1 MLSAVKDAGN
11 VRRDIMKAARDRG
24 VKWIRLAF
32 VDIAGIEKNISIP
45 VSELERAMAGRVTFD
60 GSSIDGFIREE
71 ELDMLLR
78 PDPATFTILPWTLD
92 GNAPEARI
100 LCDIAMP
107 DGTPFEGCPR
117 STLKR
122 VLDDA
127 EDVMRDVK
135 TALEVEFYLFER
147 DENGMPTTRTVDAG
161 SYFDYSPSDRGDD
174 ARTAMAAALELM
186 GIGVLSAH
194 HEHGAGQ
201 HELDL
206 AAGSVLGTAD
216 RLITVRSAVKQ
227 IAARH
232 NIHATFMPKPIE
244 SSAGSGLH
252 VYVGLGEIDE
262 VVRLHAIAGLL
273 EHAPGFTAVC
283 NPTVNSYKRLMP
295 AWDAP
300 VYTVWSKSSANSL
313 VRVPPPIDGPPLLE
327 VRSPDSACNPYLAL
341 AVLIEAAAD
350 GIRSRTLPGDPFTGS
365 TYDLREK
372 YRKDHGIRTL
382 PQSLGEAIHAL
393 DEDLVMRGALGDHI
407 YHAFRDAKLAEF
419 ERYRLAV
426 HPWEQQEYLRKF

>member
-1 MLSAVKDAGN
+1 MLSAVKDSAM
-11 VRRDIMKAARDRG
+11 VRRDIVKTARDRG
-24 VKWIRLAF
+24 VRWIRLAF
-32 VDIAGIEKNISIP
+32 VDIAGIEKNITIP
-45 VSELERAMAGRVTFD
+45 VSELERAMNGRVTFD
-60 GSSIDGFIREE
+60 GGSIDGFIREE

-78 PDPATFTILPWTLD
+78 PDPATFAVLPWTVD
-92 GNAPEARI
+92 TPAPEARM

-127 EDVMRDVK
+127 EDVIRGVK
-135 TALEVEFYLFER
+135 TSLEVEFYLFQLEP
-147 DENGMPTTRTVDAG
+147 DGTPTTRTVDAG
-161 SYFDYSPSDRGDD
+161 SYFDFSPADRGDD
-174 ARTAMAAALELM
+174 ARTAMAAALESM
-186 GIGVLSAH
+186 GIGVLSTH

-206 AAGSVLGTAD
+206 SDGSVLGTAD
-216 RLITVRSAVKQ
+216 RLITVRGAVKQ
-227 IAARH
+227 VANRH
-232 NIHATFMPKPIE
+232 GIHATFMPKPIA

-252 VYVGLGEIDE
+252 VYLALGDIDE

-273 EHAPGFTAVC
+273 DHAPGFTAVC

-300 VYTVWSKSSANSL
+300 VYTVWSQRSANAL

-327 VRSPDSACNPYLAL
+327 IRSPDSACNPYLAL
-341 AVLIEAAAD
+341 AVLIEAVAD

-365 TYDLREK
+365 TYELREK

-382 PQSLGEAIHAL
+382 PHSLGEAIAAL
-393 DEDLVMRGALGDHI
+393 DKDLVMRGALGDHI
-407 YHAFRDAKLAEF
+407 YHAFRDAKMAEF

-426 HPWEQQEYLRKF
+426 HPWEHQEYLRKF

>member
-11 VRRDIMKAARDRG
+11 VRRDILKTARDRG

-32 VDIAGIEKNISIP
+32 VDIAGIEKNVTIP
-45 VSELERAMAGRVTFD
+45 VSELERAMNGSVTFD
-60 GSSIDGFIREE
+60 GGSIDGFIREE

-78 PDPATFTILPWTLD
+78 PDPATFTILPWTID
-92 GNAPEARI
+92 SGAPEARM

-127 EDVMRDVK
+127 EDVLRDVK
-135 TALEVEFYLFER
+135 TALEVEFYLFQRE
-147 DENGMPTTRTVDAG
+147 DDGTPTTRTIDAG
-161 SYFDYSPSDRGDD
+161 SYFDFSPSDRGDD
-174 ARTAMAAALELM
+174 ARTAMAAALEAM

-206 AAGSVLGTAD
+206 AAGGVLGTAD
-216 RLITVRSAVKQ
+216 RLITVRSTVKQ
-227 IAARH
+227 IASRH
-232 NIHATFMPKPIE
+232 GIHATFMPKPIE
-244 SSAGSGLH
+244 ASAGNGLH
-252 VYVGLGEIDE
+252 IYIALGDVDE

-273 EHAPGFTAVC
+273 DHAPGFTAMC
-283 NPTVNSYKRLMP
+283 NPTVNSYKRLIA

-300 VYTVWSKSSANSL
+300 VYTVWSQRSANAL

-327 VRSPDSACNPYLAL
+327 LRSPDSACNPYLAL
-341 AVLIEAAAD
+341 AAIIEAVAD

-365 TYDLREK
+365 TYDLRAK
-372 YRKDHGIRTL
+372 YRKDHGIRRL
-382 PQSLGEAIHAL
+382 PHSLGEAIEAL
-393 DEDLVMRGALGDHI
+393 DKDLVMRGALGDHI
-407 YHAFRDAKLAEF
+407 YHAFRDAKLAEY

-426 HPWEQQEYLRKF
+426 HPWEHQEYLRKF

>member
-1 MLSAVKDAGN
+1 MLSAVKDSGT
-11 VRRDIMKAARDRG
+11 VRRDVLKTAKDRG

-32 VDIAGIEKNISIP
+32 VDIFGIEKNITIP
-45 VSELERAMAGRVTFD
+45 VSELERAMNGRVTFD
-60 GSSIDGFIREE
+60 GGSIDGFIREE

-78 PDPATFTILPWTLD
+78 PDAATFAILPWTVD
-92 GNAPEARI
+92 SGAPEARM

-122 VLDDA
+122 VIDDA
-127 EDVMRDVK
+127 EDVLRDVK
-135 TALEVEFYLFER
+135 TALEVEFYLFQR
-147 DENGMPTTRTVDAG
+147 DADGMPTTRTVDAG

-174 ARTAMAAALELM
+174 ARTAMAAALESM

-206 AAGSVLGTAD
+206 AAGGVLGTAD
-216 RLITVRSAVKQ
+216 RLITVRSVVKQ
-227 IAARH
+227 IASNH

-252 VYVGLGEIDE
+252 VYIALGEIDE

-273 EHAPGFTAVC
+273 DHAPGFTAVC

-300 VYTVWSKSSANSL
+300 VYTVWSQRSANSL

-327 VRSPDSACNPYLAL
+327 IRSPDSACNPYLAL
-341 AVLIEAAAD
+341 AVLIEAVAD
-350 GIRSRTLPGDPFTGS
+350 GIRSRKLPGDPFTGS
-365 TYDLREK
+365 TYELRDK
-372 YRKDHGIRTL
+372 YRKDHGILTL
-382 PQSLGEAIHAL
+382 PNSLGEAISAL
-393 DEDLVMRGALGDHI
+393 DKDLVMRGALGDHI
-407 YHAFRDAKLAEF
+407 YHAFRDAKKAEF

-426 HPWEQQEYLRKF
+426 HPWEHQEYLRKF

>member
-1 MLSAVKDAGN
+1 MLSAVKDASN
-11 VRRDIMKAARDRG
+11 VRRDIMKTARDRG

-32 VDIAGIEKNISIP
+32 VDIAGIEKNITIP
-45 VSELERAMAGRVTFD
+45 VSELERAMAGNVTFD
-60 GSSIDGFIREE
+60 GGSIDGFIREE

-78 PDPATFTILPWTLD
+78 PDPATFTILPWTID
-92 GNAPEARI
+92 SGAPEARM

-122 VLDDA
+122 VIDDA
-127 EDVMRDVK
+127 EDVIRDVK
-135 TALEVEFYLFER
+135 TSLEVEFYLFER
-147 DENGMPTTRTVDAG
+147 NPDGTPSTRTVDAG
-161 SYFDYSPSDRGDD
+161 SYFDFSPSDRGDD
-174 ARTAMAAALELM
+174 ARTAMAAALEAM

-206 AAGSVLGTAD
+206 AAGGVLGTAD

-227 IAARH
+227 IASRH
-232 NIHATFMPKPIE
+232 GIHATFMPKPIE

-252 VYVGLGEIDE
+252 IYISLGEVDE

-273 EHAPGFTAVC
+273 DHAPGFTAVC

-300 VYTVWSKSSANSL
+300 VYTVWSQRSANAL
-313 VRVPPPIDGPPLLE
+313 VRVPPPIDGPQLLE
-327 VRSPDSACNPYLAL
+327 IRSPDSACNPYLAL
-341 AVLIEAAAD
+341 AVIIEAVAD

-365 TYDLREK
+365 TYELREK

-382 PQSLGEAIHAL
+382 PHSLGEAIAAL
-393 DEDLVMRGALGDHI
+393 DKDLVMRGALGDHI
-407 YHAFRDAKLAEF
+407 YHAFRDAKLHEF

-426 HPWEQQEYLRKF
+426 HPWEHQEYLRKF

>member
-1 MLSAVKDAGN
+1 MLSAVKETGT
-11 VRRDIMKAARDRG
+11 VRRDVIKTARERG
-24 VKWIRLAF
+24 VRWIRLAF
-32 VDIAGIEKNISIP
+32 VDISGIEKNITIP
-45 VSELERAMAGRVTFD
+45 VSQLEHAMEGKVTFD
-60 GSSIDGFIREE
+60 GGSIDGFIREE
-71 ELDMLLR
+71 ELDMVLR
-78 PDPATFTILPWTLD
+78 PDPATFAVLPWTLES
-92 GNAPEARI
+92 GAIEARM

-107 DGTPFEGCPR
+107 DGTPFEGDPR

-127 EDVMRDVK
+127 GDVLRGIK
-135 TALEVEFYLFER
+135 TGLEVEFYLFGR
-147 DENGMPTTRTVDAG
+147 DADGMPTTRTTDAG
-161 SYFDYSPSDRGDD
+161 SYFDFSPADRGDD
-174 ARTAMAAALELM
+174 ARTAMAAALESM
-186 GIGVLSAH
+186 GISISSTH

-206 AAGSVLGTAD
+206 SAGGVLGTAD
-216 RLITVRSAVKQ
+216 RLITVRGAVKQ
-227 IAARH
+227 VAYRH
-232 NIHATFMPKPIE
+232 DVHATFMPKPIQ

-252 VYVGLGEIDE
+252 VYIALGDVDE

-300 VYTVWSKSSANSL
+300 IYTVWSHRSANAL
-313 VRVPPPIDGPPLLE
+313 VRVPPAMDGPPVIE

-341 AVLIEAAAD
+341 AVLVEAVAD
-350 GIRSRTLPGDPFTGS
+350 GIRARTLPGDPFTGS
-365 TYDLREK
+365 TYDLQGK
-372 YRKDHGIRTL
+372 YLKDHGIRTL
-382 PQSLGEAIHAL
+382 PHSLGEAIAAL
-393 DEDLVMRGALGDHI
+393 DKDLVMRGALGDHI

-426 HPWEQQEYLRKF
+426 HPWEHQEYLRQF

>member
-1 MLSAVKDAGN
+1 MLSAVKDSGT
-11 VRRDIMKAARDRG
+11 VRRDVLKTAKDRG

-32 VDIAGIEKNISIP
+32 VDIFGIEKNITIP
-45 VSELERAMAGRVTFD
+45 VSELERAMNGRVTFD
-60 GSSIDGFIREE
+60 GGSIDGFIREE

-78 PDPATFTILPWTLD
+78 PDAATFAILPWTID
-92 GNAPEARI
+92 SGAPEARM

-122 VLDDA
+122 VIDDA
-127 EDVMRDVK
+127 EDVLRDVK
-135 TALEVEFYLFER
+135 TALEVEFYLFQR
-147 DENGMPTTRTVDAG
+147 DADGMPTTRTVDAG

-174 ARTAMAAALELM
+174 ARTAMAAALESM

-206 AAGSVLGTAD
+206 AAGGVLGTAD
-216 RLITVRSAVKQ
+216 RLITVRSVVKQ
-227 IAARH
+227 IASNH

-252 VYVGLGEIDE
+252 VYIALGDIDE

-273 EHAPGFTAVC
+273 DHAPGFTAVC

-300 VYTVWSKSSANSL
+300 VYTVWSQRSANSL

-327 VRSPDSACNPYLAL
+327 IRSPDSACNPYLAL
-341 AVLIEAAAD
+341 AVLIEAVAD
-350 GIRSRTLPGDPFTGS
+350 GIRSRKLPGDPFTGS

-372 YRKDHGIRTL
+372 YRKDHGILTL
-382 PQSLGEAIHAL
+382 PNSLGEAIAAL
-393 DEDLVMRGALGDHI
+393 DKDLVMRGALGDHI
-407 YHAFRDAKLAEF
+407 YHAFRDAKKAEF

-426 HPWEQQEYLRKF
+426 HPWEHQEYLRKF

>member
-1 MLSAVKDAGN
+1 MLSAVKDGGM
-11 VRRDIMKAARDRG
+11 VRRDIIKTARDRG

-32 VDIAGIEKNISIP
+32 VDIAGIEKNITIP
-45 VSELERAMAGRVTFD
+45 VSELERAMNGRVTFD
-60 GSSIDGFIREE
+60 GGSIDGFIREE

-78 PDPATFTILPWTLD
+78 PDPATFAVLPWTLES
-92 GNAPEARI
+92 GAPEARM

-127 EDVMRDVK
+127 EDVIRGVK
-135 TALEVEFYLFER
+135 TSLEVEFYLFQLEA
-147 DENGMPTTRTVDAG
+147 DGTPTTRTIDAG
-161 SYFDYSPSDRGDD
+161 SYFDFSPADRGDD
-174 ARTAMAAALELM
+174 ARTAMAAALESM
-186 GIGVLSAH
+186 GIGVLSTH

-206 AAGSVLGTAD
+206 AEGSVLGTAD
-216 RLITVRSAVKQ
+216 RLITVRGAVKQ
-227 IAARH
+227 IANRH
-232 NIHATFMPKPIE
+232 GIHATFMPKPIE

-252 VYVGLGEIDE
+252 VYLALGEIDE

-273 EHAPGFTAVC
+273 DHAPGFTAVC

-300 VYTVWSKSSANSL
+300 VYTVWSQRSANAL

-327 VRSPDSACNPYLAL
+327 IRSPDSACNPYLAL
-341 AVLIEAAAD
+341 AVMIEAVAD

-365 TYDLREK
+365 TYELREK

-382 PQSLGEAIHAL
+382 PHSLGEAIAAL
-393 DEDLVMRGALGDHI
+393 DKDLVMRGALGDHI

-426 HPWEQQEYLRKF
+426 HPWEHQEYLRKF

>member
-11 VRRDIMKAARDRG
+11 VRRDIMKAAKDRG

-45 VSELERAMAGRVTFD
+45 VSELERAMNGRVTFD
-60 GSSIDGFIREE
+60 GGSIDGFIREE
-71 ELDMLLR
+71 ELDMLLW
-78 PDPATFTILPWTLD
+78 PDPATFTVLPWTLD
-92 GNAPEARI
+92 GNAPEARM

-107 DGTPFEGCPR
+107 DGTPFEGDPR

-122 VLDDA
+122 VIDDA
-127 EDVMRDVK
+127 EDVLRDVK
-135 TALEVEFYLFER
+135 MALEVEFYLFER
-147 DENGMPTTRTVDAG
+147 DENGMPTTRTVDSG

-174 ARTAMAAALELM
+174 ARTAMAAALEQM

-206 AAGSVLGTAD
+206 AAGSVLATAD

-252 VYVGLGEIDE
+252 VYIALGDIDD
-262 VVRLHAIAGLL
+262 VVRLHAVAGLL

-300 VYTVWSKSSANSL
+300 VYSVWSHRSANSL

-341 AVLIEAAAD
+341 AVLVEAVAD
-350 GIRSRTLPGDPFTGS
+350 GIRSRILPGDPFTGS

-372 YRKDHGIRTL
+372 YRKDHGIRPL

-393 DEDLVMRGALGDHI
+393 DGDLVMRGALGDHI
-407 YHAFRDAKLAEF
+407 YHAFRDAKMREF

-426 HPWEQQEYLRKF
+426 HPWEHQEYLRKF

>member
-1 MLSAVKDAGN
+1 MLSAVKDAGT
-11 VRRDIMKAARDRG
+11 VRRDIIKTAKDRG

-32 VDIAGIEKNISIP
+32 VDIAGIEKNITIP
-45 VSELERAMAGRVTFD
+45 VSELERAMNGRVTFD
-60 GSSIDGFIREE
+60 GGSIDGFIREE
-71 ELDMLLR
+71 EVDMLLR
-78 PDPATFTILPWTLD
+78 PDPATFTVLPWTIES
-92 GNAPEARI
+92 GAPEARM

-127 EDVMRDVK
+127 EDVLRDVQ
-135 TALEVEFYLFER
+135 TALEVEFYLFEK
-147 DENGMPTTRTVDAG
+147 DADGMPTTRTVDAG
-161 SYFDYSPSDRGDD
+161 SYFDFSPSDRGDD
-174 ARTAMAAALELM
+174 ARTAMAAALEAM
-186 GIGVLSAH
+186 GIGVLGAH

-206 AAGSVLGTAD
+206 AAGGVLGTAD

-227 IAARH
+227 IASRH
-232 NIHATFMPKPIE
+232 GIHATFMPKPIE

-252 VYVGLGEIDE
+252 IYIALGDVDE

-273 EHAPGFTAVC
+273 DHAPGFTAVC
-283 NPTVNSYKRLMP
+283 NPTVNSYKRLIP

-300 VYTVWSKSSANSL
+300 VYTMWSQRSANAL

-327 VRSPDSACNPYLAL
+327 IRSPDSACNPYLAL
-341 AVLIEAAAD
+341 AVIVEAVAD

-365 TYDLREK
+365 TYELRKK
-372 YRKDHGIRTL
+372 YLKDHGIRTL
-382 PQSLGEAIHAL
+382 PHSLGEAIEAL
-393 DEDLVMRGALGDHI
+393 DKDLVMRGALGDHI

-426 HPWEQQEYLRKF
+426 HPWEHQEYLRKF

>member
-1 MLSAVKDAGN
+1 MLSAVKDSGT
-11 VRRDIMKAARDRG
+11 VRRDVLKTAKDRG

-32 VDIAGIEKNISIP
+32 VDIFGIEKNITVP
-45 VSELERAMAGRVTFD
+45 VSELERAMNGRVTFD
-60 GSSIDGFIREE
+60 GGSIDGFIREE

-78 PDPATFTILPWTLD
+78 PDAATFAILPWTID
-92 GNAPEARI
+92 TAAPEARM

-122 VLDDA
+122 VIDDA
-127 EDVMRDVK
+127 EDVLRDVK
-135 TALEVEFYLFER
+135 TALEVEFYLFQR
-147 DENGMPTTRTVDAG
+147 DADGAPTTRTVDAG

-174 ARTAMAAALELM
+174 ARTAMAAALESM

-206 AAGSVLGTAD
+206 AAGGVLGTAD
-216 RLITVRSAVKQ
+216 RLITVRSVVKQ
-227 IAARH
+227 IASNH

-252 VYVGLGEIDE
+252 VYIALGDIDE

-300 VYTVWSKSSANSL
+300 VYTVWSQRSANSL

-327 VRSPDSACNPYLAL
+327 IRSPDSACNPYLAL
-341 AVLIEAAAD
+341 AVLIEAVAD
-350 GIRSRTLPGDPFTGS
+350 GIRSRKLPGDPFTGS
-365 TYDLREK
+365 TYDLRDK
-372 YRKDHGIRTL
+372 YRKDHGILTL

-393 DEDLVMRGALGDHI
+393 DKDLVMRGALGDHI
-407 YHAFRDAKLAEF
+407 YHAFRDAKKAEF

-426 HPWEQQEYLRKF
+426 HPWEHQEYLRKF

>member
-1 MLSAVKDAGN
+1 MLSAVKDGGT
-11 VRRDIMKAARDRG
+11 VRRDIVKTARDRG

-32 VDIAGIEKNISIP
+32 VDIAGIEKNITIP
-45 VSELERAMAGRVTFD
+45 VSVD
-60 GSSIDGFIREE
+60 GGSIDGFIREE

-78 PDPATFTILPWTLD
+78 PDPATFAVLPWTLES
-92 GNAPEARI
+92 GSPEARM

-127 EDVMRDVK
+127 EDVIRGVK
-135 TALEVEFYLFER
+135 TSLEVEFYLFQMEA
-147 DENGMPTTRTVDAG
+147 DGTPTTRTIDAG
-161 SYFDYSPSDRGDD
+161 SYFDFSPADRGDD
-174 ARTAMAAALELM
+174 ARTAMAAALESM
-186 GIGVLSAH
+186 GIGVLSTH

-206 AAGSVLGTAD
+206 ADGSVLGTAD
-216 RLITVRSAVKQ
+216 RLITVRGAVKQ
-227 IAARH
+227 IANRH
-232 NIHATFMPKPIE
+232 GIHATFMPKPIA

-252 VYVGLGEIDE
+252 VYFALGDIDE

-273 EHAPGFTAVC
+273 DHAPGFTAVC

-300 VYTVWSKSSANSL
+300 VYTVWSQRSANAL
-313 VRVPPPIDGPPLLE
+313 VRVPPPIDGAPLLE
-327 VRSPDSACNPYLAL
+327 IRSPDAACNPYLAL
-341 AVLIEAAAD
+341 AVMIEAIAD

-365 TYDLREK
+365 TYELREK

-382 PQSLGEAIHAL
+382 PHSLGEAIAAL
-393 DEDLVMRGALGDHI
+393 DADLVMRGALGDHI

-426 HPWEQQEYLRKF
+426 HEWEHQEYLRKF

>member
-1 MLSAVKDAGN
+1 MLSAVKDAGT
-11 VRRDIMKAARDRG
+11 VRRDIIKTAKDRG

-32 VDIAGIEKNISIP
+32 VDIAGIEKNITIP
-45 VSELERAMAGRVTFD
+45 VSELEHAMNGRVTFD
-60 GSSIDGFIREE
+60 GGSIDGFIREE
-71 ELDMLLR
+71 EVDMLLR
-78 PDPATFTILPWTLD
+78 PDPATFTVLPWTIE
-92 GNAPEARI
+92 GGAPEARM

-127 EDVMRDVK
+127 EDVLRDVQ

-147 DENGMPTTRTVDAG
+147 DADGMPTTRTVDAG
-161 SYFDYSPSDRGDD
+161 SYFDFSPSDRGDD
-174 ARTAMAAALELM
+174 ARTAMAAALEAM
-186 GIGVLSAH
+186 GIGVLGAH

-206 AAGSVLGTAD
+206 AAGGVLSTAD

-227 IAARH
+227 VASRH
-232 NIHATFMPKPIE
+232 GIHATFMPKPIE

-252 VYVGLGEIDE
+252 IYIALGDVDE

-273 EHAPGFTAVC
+273 DHAPGFTAVC
-283 NPTVNSYKRLMP
+283 NPTVNSYKRLIP

-300 VYTVWSKSSANSL
+300 VYTMWSQRSANAL

-327 VRSPDSACNPYLAL
+327 IRSPDSACNPYLAL
-341 AVLIEAAAD
+341 AVIVEAVAD

-365 TYDLREK
+365 TYELR
-372 YRKDHGIRTL
+372 
-382 PQSLGEAIHAL
+382 
-393 DEDLVMRGALGDHI
+393 
-407 YHAFRDAKLAEF
+407 
-419 ERYRLAV
+419 
-426 HPWEQQEYLRKF
+426 

>member
-1 MLSAVKDAGN
+1 M
-11 VRRDIMKAARDRG
+11 VRRDIVKTARDRG
-24 VKWIRLAF
+24 VRWIRLAF
-32 VDIAGIEKNISIP
+32 VDIAGIEKNITIP
-45 VSELERAMAGRVTFD
+45 VSELERAMNGRVTFD
-60 GSSIDGFIREE
+60 GGSIDGFIREE
-71 ELDMLLR
+71 ELDMLLK

-92 GNAPEARI
+92 GNAPEARL

-127 EDVMRDVK
+127 QDVLRDVK

-186 GIGVLSAH
+186 GISVLSAH

-206 AAGSVLGTAD
+206 AAGSVLSTAD
-216 RLITVRSAVKQ
+216 QLVTVRSAVKQ

-252 VYVGLGEIDE
+252 VYIALGEIDE

-300 VYTVWSKSSANSL
+300 VYSVWSQRSANSL

-327 VRSPDSACNPYLAL
+327 VRSPDAACNPYLAL
-341 AVLIEAAAD
+341 AVLVEAVAD
-350 GIRSRTLPGDPFTGS
+350 GIRSRMLPGDPFTGS

-372 YRKDHGIRTL
+372 YRKDHGIRPL
-382 PQSLGEAIHAL
+382 PQSLGEAILAL
-393 DEDLVMRGALGDHI
+393 DKDLVMRGALGDHI
-407 YHAFRDAKLAEF
+407 YHAFRDAKMAEF

>member
-60 GSSIDGFIREE
+60 GGSIDGFIREE
-71 ELDMLLR
+71 ELDMVLR

-92 GNAPEARI
+92 GNAPEARM

-107 DGTPFEGCPR
+107 DGTPFEGDPR

-127 EDVMRDVK
+127 EDVLRDVK
-135 TALEVEFYLFER
+135 TGLEVEFYLFER

-161 SYFDYSPSDRGDD
+161 SYFDFSPSDRGDD

-206 AAGSVLGTAD
+206 TAGSVLGTAD

-227 IAARH
+227 VAARH

-252 VYVGLGEIDE
+252 VYIALGDIDD

-313 VRVPPPIDGPPLLE
+313 VRVPPPIDGAPLLE
-327 VRSPDSACNPYLAL
+327 VRSPDAACNPYLAL
-341 AVLIEAAAD
+341 AVLIEAVAD

-365 TYDLREK
+365 TYELREK
-372 YRKDHGIRTL
+372 YRKDHGIRAL

>member
-1 MLSAVKDAGN
+1 M
-11 VRRDIMKAARDRG
+11 RRDVVKTARERG
-24 VKWIRLAF
+24 VRWIRLAF
-32 VDIAGIEKNISIP
+32 VDIAGIEKNITIP
-45 VSELERAMAGRVTFD
+45 VSELEHAMDGKVTFD
-60 GSSIDGFIREE
+60 GGSIDGFIREE
-71 ELDMLLR
+71 ELDMVLR
-78 PDPATFTILPWTLD
+78 PDPATFAVLPWTLES
-92 GNAPEARI
+92 GAIEARM

-107 DGTPFEGCPR
+107 DGTAFEGCPR

-127 EDVMRDVK
+127 GDVLRGIK
-135 TALEVEFYLFER
+135 TGLEVEFYLFSREA
-147 DENGMPTTRTVDAG
+147 DGTPTTRTTDAG
-161 SYFDYSPSDRGDD
+161 SYFDFSPADRGDD
-174 ARTAMAAALELM
+174 ARTAMAAALESM
-186 GIGVLSAH
+186 GIGVSSTH

-206 AAGSVLGTAD
+206 SAGSVLGTAD
-216 RLITVRSAVKQ
+216 RLITVRGAVKQ
-227 IAARH
+227 VAYRH
-232 NIHATFMPKPIE
+232 NVHATFMPKPIQA
-244 SSAGSGLH
+244 SAGSGLH
-252 VYVGLGEIDE
+252 VYIALGDVDE

-300 VYTVWSKSSANSL
+300 IYTVWSHRSANAL
-313 VRVPPPIDGPPLLE
+313 VRVPPAMDGPPVIE

-341 AVLIEAAAD
+341 ATLVEAAAD
-350 GIRSRTLPGDPFTGS
+350 GIRSRVLPGDPFTGS
-365 TYDLREK
+365 TYDLQGK

-382 PQSLGEAIHAL
+382 PHSLGEAIAAL
-393 DEDLVMRGALGDHI
+393 DKDLVMRGALGDHI

-426 HPWEQQEYLRKF
+426 HPWEHQEYLRTF

>member
-1 MLSAVKDAGN
+1 MLSAVKDSGT
-11 VRRDIMKAARDRG
+11 VRRDVLKTAKDRG

-32 VDIAGIEKNISIP
+32 VDIFGIEKNITVP
-45 VSELERAMAGRVTFD
+45 VSELERAMNGRVTFD
-60 GSSIDGFIREE
+60 GGSIDGFIREE

-78 PDPATFTILPWTLD
+78 PDPATFAILPWTAD
-92 GNAPEARI
+92 SGAPEARM

-122 VLDDA
+122 VIDDA
-127 EDVMRDVK
+127 EDVLRDVK
-135 TALEVEFYLFER
+135 TALEVEFYLFQR
-147 DENGMPTTRTVDAG
+147 DADGMPTTRTVDAG

-174 ARTAMAAALELM
+174 ARTAMAAALESM

-206 AAGSVLGTAD
+206 AAGGVLGTAD
-216 RLITVRSAVKQ
+216 RLITVRSVVKQ
-227 IAARH
+227 IASNH

-252 VYVGLGEIDE
+252 VYIALGDIDE

-273 EHAPGFTAVC
+273 DHAPGFTAVC

-300 VYTVWSKSSANSL
+300 VYTVWSQRSANSL

-327 VRSPDSACNPYLAL
+327 IRSPDSACNPYLAL
-341 AVLIEAAAD
+341 AVLIEAVAD
-350 GIRSRTLPGDPFTGS
+350 GIRSRKLPGDPFTGS

-372 YRKDHGIRTL
+372 YRKDHGILTL
-382 PQSLGEAIHAL
+382 PNSLGEALVAL
-393 DEDLVMRGALGDHI
+393 DKDLVMRGALGDHI
-407 YHAFRDAKLAEF
+407 YHAFRDAKKAEF

-426 HPWEQQEYLRKF
+426 HPWEHQEYLRKF